1 MVLMMMMERGAV
13 SGERETG
20 WGVLL
25 LVRWQHPTMYGARC
39 FGLYRKD
46 KLNSFAGKDSISCDG
61 RSRTFGSG
69 DNPES
74 RLHGCPYSFKQLAA
88 NGFMWIPRGG
98 FPQMTVC
105 ASCGKRV
112 RSWSKRQLPWCG
124 PRGPPP
130 SSSTFRAKPP
140 KRRAHPVGVSRMSM
154 CTYCWRG
161 GMLLP
166 RTTITQ
172 RMKSHLFTAASL
184 TLFVSL
190 RLMPPTPASSCSCSA
205 FVFNCANSTI
215 PNISGEGYTQS
226 PPNET
231 LTFSSAL
238 VRDVQAAA

>member
-1 MVLMMMMERGAV
+1 V
-13 SGERETG
+13 
-20 WGVLL
+20 GVLL
-25 LVRWQHPTMYGARC
+25 LGRWQHPTMYGARC
-39 FGLYRKD
+39 FGLHRKD

-130 SSSTFRAKPP
+130 SSSTFRAKPSEEEGP
-140 KRRAHPVGVSRMSM
+140 S
-154 CTYCWRG
+154 CWREQDEHVHI
-161 GMLLP
+161 LLARRNVAP
-166 RTTITQ
+166 EDDNHAAHEITSLH
-172 RMKSHLFTAASL
+172 RSISHPLRFLAADATHPSIAL
-184 TLFVSL
+184 LLLRVCFQLCKQHDPESL
-190 RLMPPTPASSCSCSA
+190 RGGILAEPPQRA
-205 FVFNCANSTI
+205 V
-215 PNISGEGYTQS
+215 
-226 PPNET
+226 
-231 LTFSSAL
+231 L
-238 VRDVQAAA
+238 